1 MARTAAD
8 AHEITR
14 KHAHIS
20 AQRYFEVSLLL
31 MLATGFLTLATTGK
45 LDLLSIAAVST
56 ALAVKLWGYF
66 RDRDWQISPRTVT
79 RVSVFYIF
87 FYVLDFLIFSAGP
100 SPMDSM
106 LAATVHLVLFTT
118 VVKIFSARTNRVY
131 GYLATLSFLMLL
143 ASAILTVGTTFLAGF
158 SFYLLFAIST
168 FISHEIKRST
178 ETSRRAPEGPFTA
191 AAKNR
196 SALER
201 ALAGATAGLAIG
213 IVLLAAVLFFV
224 IPRYRTGYLTGLG
237 METQNI
243 TGFSGSVNLGDIRKI
258 LQSNLVV
265 MRVVVEGDPRPFRNV
280 KWRGVAL
287 TSFDGRNWYNDD
299 TAQEF
304 IPPASTQRYLLPTP
318 DGWSRRPRQPL
329 RYRIL
334 LSPISADV
342 LFAAPVPR
350 ELRGRFRAVTTDI
363 TSSLHYPGHGF
374 TPISY
379 EVISDVGVPS
389 PDLLRTASQEYPLEI
404 RLVYLQTPDLNPRI
418 AEIAAE
424 VTAGAGNNY
433 DRARA
438 LETWL
443 STNFGYSLD
452 PPQVDPDDPVGSFL
466 TRARSGYCEYFAA
479 SMAVML
485 RTLGIPSRIVNGFQT
500 GSYNRVGK
508 NFIVRARDAHSW
520 VEVYFPEYGWIAF
533 DPTPPD
539 PNPVSVAEWG
549 PFSDYVDAMTLFWNE
564 WIINYDFGRQVR
576 LAQQMESDTRRYQR
590 DFRQA
595 FRRAQRRA
603 IDLAYQGE
611 DWLMSHKLLVF
622 LFMLSVLGAIVIAEK
637 AGSIAELRFLIAWKF
652 RRLDRNLDPEEAAL
666 TYREFLKAMD
676 KKGFRKAP
684 SQTPREFAF
693 SLAKTNLSGIVSEFT
708 ALYNALR
715 FGRSRVP
722 ISRLRSLIEQIAASR
737 Q

>member
-1 MARTAAD
+1 MARTATD
-8 AHEITR
+8 AQEAAR

-31 MLATGFLTLATTGK
+31 TLATGFLTLATTGK
-45 LDLLSIAAVST
+45 LDPLSIIAVSA
-56 ALAVKLWGYF
+56 ALGIKLWGYF
-66 RDRDWQISPRTVT
+66 RDADWQISPRTVT

-118 VVKIFSARTNRVY
+118 VVKIFSARTNRDY
-131 GYLATLSFLMLL
+131 GFLATLSFLMLL

-168 FISHEIKRST
+168 FISYEIKRST
-178 ETSRRAPEGPFTA
+178 ETARRAPEGPFTV

-201 ALAGATAGLAIG
+201 ALAGATVGLAAG
-213 IVLLAAVLFFV
+213 IVLLATVLFFV

-237 METQNI
+237 MEAQNI

-265 MRVVVEGDPRPFRNV
+265 LRVVVEGDPRPFRTL

-304 IPPASTQRYLLPTP
+304 IPPASTQRYVLPAP

-334 LSPISADV
+334 LSPVSTDV
-342 LFAAPVPR
+342 LFAAAVPR

-363 TSSLHYPGHGF
+363 TASLHYPGHGYA
-374 TPISY
+374 PLSY

-389 PDLLRTASQEYPLEI
+389 PDLLRAASEEYPPEI
-404 RLVYLQTPDLNPRI
+404 RRVYLQTPDLNPRI

-424 VTAGAGNNY
+424 VTAGTATNY
-433 DRARA
+433 DRAVAIER
-438 LETWL
+438 WL
-443 STNFGYSLD
+443 STNFSYSLN
-452 PPQVDPDDPVGSFL
+452 PPEVDPADPVGSFL

-508 NFIVRARDAHSW
+508 DFIVRARDAHSW
-520 VEVYFPEYGWIAF
+520 VEVYFPEYGWIEF

-549 PFSDYVDAMTLFWNE
+549 PFSDYVDALTLFWNE

-576 LAQQMESDTRRYQR
+576 LAQQVETDTRRFQR

-595 FRRAQRRA
+595 FRRAQRRV
-603 IDLAYQGE
+603 INLAYQGE
-611 DWLMSHKLLVF
+611 AWLLAHKLLVL
-622 LFMLSVLGAIVIAEK
+622 LFMLGVLGAIVLAER
-637 AGSIAELRFLIAWKF
+637 AGSMAELRFLLAWKF
-652 RRLDRNLDPEEAAL
+652 RRLDRHLEPEEAAL

-676 KKGFRKAP
+676 KKGFRKTP
-684 SQTPREFAF
+684 SQTPREFAS
-693 SLAKTNLSGIVSEFT
+693 SLARTKLSGIVSEFT

-722 ISRLRSLIEQIAASR
+722 VSRLRALIEQIAGSR
-737 Q
+737 